1 MSLLELADLA
11 VSFPSPDGAV
21 NAVRGVSLTLDQGRT
36 LGVVGE
42 SGSGKSA
49 TALAVLG
56 LHQGA
61 QVSGRITFDGQD
73 LLALGEDRLREVRG
87 AQIAMVFQDPLSSLN
102 PYYTVG
108 RQIAE
113 AIRAHEDVGRKAARR
128 RAADLL
134 GLVGIPEPR
143 RRVDDYPHEFSGGM
157 RQRVMLAMAV
167 ALRPKLLIAD
177 EPTTA
182 LDTTVQAQIL
192 ELLMRLQREY
202 GMAVMLITHDLGVVA
217 AVADEVLV
225 MYAGRVVE
233 NAGRQAAFHRPH
245 HPYTLGLLG
254 SLPGP
259 RGRRLRPIPGQPPSM
274 LRLPGGCP
282 FRPRCDY
289 AMHLCATEEPPLLT
303 VTGGP
308 AHHSACWLPSGAVG
322 RDDGAERIRTRAM
335 GRAAS

>member
-21 NAVRGVSLTLDQGRT
+21 HALRGVSLTLDPGRT

-42 SGSGKSA
+42 SGSGKSTA
-49 TALAVLG
+49 ALAILG
-56 LHQGA
+56 LNRGA
-61 QVSGRITFDGQD
+61 RVSGRIGFDGQD
-73 LLALGEDRLREVRG
+73 LLSLGEDRLREVRG
-87 AQIAMVFQDPLSSLN
+87 SQIGMVFQDPLSSLH

-113 AIRAHEDVGRKAARR
+113 AIRAHEDVGAKAARR

-134 GLVGIPEPR
+134 RLVGIPEPER
-143 RRVDDYPHEFSGGM
+143 RADDYPHEFSGGM

-182 LDTTVQAQIL
+182 LDATVQAQIL
-192 ELLMRLQREY
+192 ELIMRLQREY
-202 GMAVMLITHDLGVVA
+202 GMAVLLITHDLGVVA
-217 AVADEVLV
+217 AVADEVMV

-233 NAGRQAAFHRPH
+233 SADSHTAFHRPH
-245 HPYTLGLLG
+245 HPYTLGLLA

-259 RGRRLRPIPGQPPSM
+259 RGQRLRPIPGQPPSL
-274 LRLPGGCP
+274 LRMPDGCP
-282 FRPRCDY
+282 FQPRCDY
-289 AMHLCATEEPPLLT
+289 AMHQCAATEPPLLT

-308 AHHSACWLPSGAVG
+308 AHRSACWLPSGAVG
-322 RDDGAERIRTRAM
+322 RDDGAERIRARAI
-335 GRAAS
+335 GRKAS